1 MKKEQLV
8 MYASNHAGSLYNNLF
23 MATLFLAVK
32 YKLYALPADSKHFM
46 LEGTL
51 LIVSLFMFLR
61 QRDMYKGILKRKLKD
76 ADCPRLI
83 WTIAFN
89 KLLYM
94 LPWLFV
100 LFTPLQSV
108 YFYDH
113 MVGFAFIFCVI
124 ATYGSASAPVPFL
137 LFFDI
142 ALPVAF
148 AGFVTFLDWQVQDWK
163 VQETP
168 YCAAAILFFSVYVL
182 SVGRKMLKSTLEL
195 VDSKHQMALSARR
208 ADDANRAKS
217 SFLALMSHEIR
228 TPMTGIFGMLDFLK
242 ETPLNAEQKDFVHTI
257 SDCSKTLLNTLN
269 DVLDFS
275 KVESGKLGI
284 SAVNYDFHAM
294 LEHAA
299 RLLRQVAE
307 DKGLKLNVFIAK
319 DVPARVRGDSHRIQQ
334 IVVNLINNAVK
345 FTEKGEVSLRASWL
359 EGKKPMLRV
368 EVSDTGIGISKENQA
383 RLFSAFSQADDSISR
398 KFGGT
403 GLGLSI
409 AKKLVELMGG
419 KIGVTSEEGKG
430 STFYFEL
437 PYEPPMEGGEE
448 EDADHD
454 SARNVPPQDILVV
467 EDNEVSQRI
476 IVKMLTK
483 KGHRVTAVNNGDAA
497 IEAVKKQDFNLVFM
511 DVNMPGRNGLDTTRA
526 IIAMG
531 GKYKKL
537 PIIGLTAN
545 IMEDFVRRCREAG
558 MVAHVPKPF
567 SPRSLYDA
575 VAEIATGKAAPQEM
589 EKPQKT
595 MRETLTMVRD
605 GMGIDYMRG
614 MVESNLKE
622 VERLHALV
630 NDEYARENLRALG
643 DVAHDLKS
651 VSGLIGMNDTS
662 AVAAAIE
669 AACLDNK
676 PADLPALLPEVGH
689 KIGKE
694 SAEAERLARTI
705 PDL

>member
-23 MATLFLAVK
+23 MATLFLVAK
-32 YKLYALPADSKHFM
+32 YKLYTLPADSKQFM
-46 LEGTL
+46 MEGV
-51 LIVSLFMFLR
+51 LIIISLFMFLR
-61 QRDMYKGILKRKLKD
+61 QRDIYSNILKSKIKD

-89 KLLYM
+89 KMLYM
-94 LPWLFV
+94 LPWLYI
-100 LFTPLQSV
+100 LFTPLQSL

-113 MVGFAFIFCVI
+113 MVGFAFIFCVT

-137 LFFDI
+137 LLFDI

-148 AGFVTFLDWQVQDWK
+148 AGFVTFLDSQVQDWK

-168 YCAAAILFFSVYVL
+168 YCAAALLFFSIYVF

-217 SFLALMSHEIR
+217 NFLALMSHEIR

-242 ETPLNAEQKDFVHTI
+242 ETPLNAEQKDFVFTI

-307 DKGLKLNVFIAK
+307 DKGLKLNVFIGK
-319 DVPARVRGDSHRIQQ
+319 DVPTRVRGDSYRIQQ

-345 FTEKGEVSLRASWL
+345 FTEKGEVSLRAAYL
-359 EGKKPMLRV
+359 AGKKPMLRV
-368 EVSDTGIGISKENQA
+368 EVSDTGIGISRENQA

-437 PYEPPMEGGEE
+437 PHEQPLEGGEE

-467 EDNEVSQRI
+467 EDNAVSQRI
-476 IVKMLTK
+476 IVKMLAK
-483 KGHRVTAVNNGDAA
+483 KGHRVVAVSNGDAA

-526 IIAMG
+526 IHAMG
-531 GKYKKL
+531 GKHKKL

-545 IMEDFVRRCREAG
+545 IMDDFVRRCREAG

-575 VAEIATGKAAPQEM
+575 VAEIATGKAAPQQD
-589 EKPQKT
+589 EKPKKT

-614 MVESNLKE
+614 MIDSNLKE
-622 VERLHALV
+622 VARLHDRML
-630 NDEYARENLRALG
+630 EEHGKQKWRELG

-651 VSGLIGMNDTS
+651 VSGLIGMNETS
-662 AVAAAIE
+662 AAAAAIE
-669 AACLDNK
+669 AACLDDK
-676 PADLPALLPEVGH
+676 PEKLPPLLASVA
-689 KIGKE
+689 KQIGIE
-694 SAEAERLARTI
+694 TGEAERLSRTI